1 MKLGPL
7 QIQPQRIAIFIGIA
21 IVLLFIM
28 DFNSR
33 MEELARLQNEA
44 ATVRAQATGVMVT
57 QYALM
62 TQQAYATSPAAVE
75 EWAREQARMA
85 QPGDKVIVPLPAPNT
100 TPAPTPTPEPRFAD
114 LTKWDVWVAIFF
126 GK

>member
-7 QIQPQRIAIFIGIA
+7 EIQPQRIAIFIGIA
-21 IVLLFIM
+21 MVLLFIM

-33 MEELARLQNEA
+33 MEELSRLQNEA
-44 ATVRAQATGVMVT
+44 ATVRAQATAIMVT
-57 QYALM
+57 QHALE
-62 TQQAYATSPAAVE
+62 TQQAYATSAAAVE

-85 QPGDKVIVPLPAPNT
+85 QPGDQVIVPVPAPGVT
-100 TPAPTPTPEPRFAD
+100 PDPTATPAPRFAD
-114 LTKWDVWVAIFF
+114 LTKWDVWMALLF